1 MINMHTVRLLLVS
14 FCLATATI
22 SPLQLNAEETEVE
35 EAIPANEQAAKNLN
49 SCRRYIDKVR
59 SLERQ
64 RPSTT
69 GNQQDRRAQEEQYE
83 WQEQSRWLQ
92 TQRNMAEKL
101 SWELQRA
108 LAEYQESGSED
119 DLLLLNARY
128 EALKAQ
134 LKGAGKSYRVRYDG
148 PRTRQRGYKS
158 ALRQLK

>member
-1 MINMHTVRLLLVS
+1 MHSVQLLVMS
-14 FCLATATI
+14 VFLAVVVL
-22 SPLQLNAEETEVE
+22 SPRHLDAKEEEVE
-35 EAIPANEQAAKNLN
+35 EAIPANEQAADNLN
-49 SCRRYIDKVR
+49 SCRRYVDKVR

-83 WQEQSRWLQ
+83 WQQQSQWLQ
-92 TQRNMAEKL
+92 MQRNMAEEM

-108 LAEYQESGSED
+108 LAEFEESDGED
-119 DLLLLNARY
+119 DLLLLNAKY

-134 LKGAGKSYRVRYDG
+134 LQAGGKEYRVRYDG
-148 PRTRQRGYKS
+148 PRYRQRGYKS

>member
-1 MINMHTVRLLLVS
+1 MYSVQLLLVS
-14 FCLATATI
+14 FCLATAI
-22 SPLQLNAEETEVE
+22 VLPLHLNAEEAEVE
-35 EAIPANEQAAKNLN
+35 DAIPAYDQTADNLN

-64 RPSTT
+64 RSGAT
-69 GNQQDRRAQEEQYE
+69 GSQQDRRAQEEQYE

-108 LAEYQESGSED
+108 LPEYEESGSED
-119 DLLLLNARY
+119 ELLLLNARY

-134 LKGAGKSYRVRYDG
+134 LKGAGKSYRVQYDG
-148 PRTRQRGYKS
+148 PQRRQRGYKS